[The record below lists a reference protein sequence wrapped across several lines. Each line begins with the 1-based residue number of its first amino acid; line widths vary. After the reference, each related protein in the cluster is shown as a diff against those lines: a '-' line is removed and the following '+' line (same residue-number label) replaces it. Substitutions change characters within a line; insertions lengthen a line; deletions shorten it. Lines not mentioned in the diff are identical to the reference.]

1 MCTVLAWQSIWIQMK
16 TVSELFVRA
25 NRWNEAKRRIPRV
38 IHNFNA
44 QSTEI
49 AINGEICKEG
59 HRARNLMLQAIL
71 RGKQDVML
79 T

>member
-1 MCTVLAWQSIWIQMK
+1 MK
-16 TVSELFVRA
+16 TVSELFLRA
-25 NRWNEAKRRIPRV
+25 NRWNEAERRIPRA
-38 IHNFNA
+38 IRNFKA
-44 QSTEI
+44 PSTEI

-59 HRARNLMLQAIL
+59 NRARNLMLQAIL

>member
-1 MCTVLAWQSIWIQMK
+1 MK
-16 TVSELFVRA
+16 TVSELFLRA
-25 NRWNEAKRRIPRV
+25 NRWNEAERRIPRA
-38 IHNFNA
+38 IHNFKA

-49 AINGEICKEG
+49 AINGEICEEG
-59 HRARNLMLQAIL
+59 NRARNLMLQAIL

>member
-1 MCTVLAWQSIWIQMK
+1 MCTIITWQSISIQLKM
-16 TVSELFVRA
+16 VSELFLRT
-25 NRWNEAKRRIPRV
+25 NRWNEADRIPRA
-38 IHNFNA
+38 IYNFKA

-59 HRARNLMLQAIL
+59 NRARNLMLQAIL